1 MKNFDHLFFLT
12 KTASRIT
19 RIVFK
24 TNTLPQQIRLN
35 YLPTPNIL
43 RYKYDTRSILLRR
56 IESEVDRRKYGHVQK
71 ETRG

>member
-1 MKNFDHLFFLT
+1 MKNFDYLFFLT

-24 TNTLPQQIRLN
+24 TNTLPQQTRPNHIPP
-35 YLPTPNIL
+35 PTLL
-43 RYKYDTRSILLRR
+43 RYKSDTSSIILRR
-56 IESEVDRRKYGHVQK
+56 IGSEVDRRKYGHVQK